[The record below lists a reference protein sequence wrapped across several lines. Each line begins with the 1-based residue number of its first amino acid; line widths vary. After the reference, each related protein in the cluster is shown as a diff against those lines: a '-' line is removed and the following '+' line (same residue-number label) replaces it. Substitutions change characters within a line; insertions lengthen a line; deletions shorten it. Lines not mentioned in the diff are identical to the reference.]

1 MNNKHVIT
9 AFAIALLIYAGFRSF
24 DYMKM
29 NLQGVGQTT
38 AYLVALV
45 FLFASEIGLL
55 VWLHVARPQA
65 TTDIQE
71 TTSTAMIA
79 VNFVGSM
86 ILGLADLLIHNT
98 LYVVNVSFLD
108 PVLLFAPWFLIVAN
122 VGGYLVYHMADSDEQ
137 LARAERR
144 LHHEEVRLEMEARTQ
159 AIQELQGNLKG
170 LAGKLAPHYYNDLV
184 SRVEGRTAARFARA
198 AKRLQ
203 PQGEPESILSGNGSG
218 KHTYH
223 AEVDSLDPTKATRQR
238 KSRG

>member
-1 MNNKHVIT
+1 
-9 AFAIALLIYAGFRSF
+9 
-24 DYMKM
+24 
-29 NLQGVGQTT
+29 
-38 AYLVALV
+38 
-45 FLFASEIGLL
+45 
-55 VWLHVARPQA
+55 
-65 TTDIQE
+65 
-71 TTSTAMIA
+71 
-79 VNFVGSM
+79 
-86 ILGLADLLIHNT
+86 
-98 LYVVNVSFLD
+98 
-108 PVLLFAPWFLIVAN
+108 
-122 VGGYLVYHMADSDEQ
+122 
-137 LARAERR
+137 
-144 LHHEEVRLEMEARTQ
+144 MEARTQ